1 MAVTIK
7 EGAKNTIRARVER
20 TQGSGAITLVTPE
33 RRIVDANRALI
44 AGFDWAAAAWDGTL
58 NELSALFDSNLA
70 GLTAPGTYYM
80 QLRGTIGPE
89 RYVTEVKVILEEF
102 GP

>member
-1 MAVTIK
+1 VAVTIK

-33 RRIVDANRALI
+33 RRIVDVNRALI
-44 AGFDWAAAAWDGTL
+44 TGFDWAAAAWDGTL
-58 NELSALFDSNLA
+58 NELSALFDSTLS
-70 GLTAPGTYYM
+70 GLIATGTYYM

-89 RYVTEVKVILEEF
+89 RYVTEVKIVLEDI

>member
-7 EGAKNTIRARVER
+7 EGAKGNVTVRVGR
-20 TQGSGAITLVTPE
+20 TRGSGAITLTSPE
-33 RRIVDANRALI
+33 RRILDANRALI
-44 AGFDWAAAAWDGTL
+44 AGLDWGAATWDGTL
-58 NELSALFDSNLA
+58 HELSALFDSTAA
-70 GLTAPGTYYM
+70 GLTVPGTYYV
-80 QLRGTIGPE
+80 QLRGTIGTE